1 MLEIN
6 KSILKV
12 AHKRSFVVPDS
23 FTGLSSETVA
33 YETGCVTCTV
43 CFYIVFFFFKL
54 LHLEQLTLRS
64 ITLLS
69 SLVSWL
75 TVALPS

>member
-33 YETGCVTCTV
+33 YEINYIKTGCVTCTV
-43 CFYIVFFFFKL
+43 CFYIVFFFL
-54 LHLEQLTLRS
+54 NSCTWS
-64 ITLLS
+64 N
-69 SLVSWL
+69 
-75 TVALPS
+75 LP